1 MISIEH
7 DGTVMTVTLDRP
19 QSRNAFTPEMVVGLG
34 DAIATAASDPDC
46 RCLVITGAG
55 DHFCTGRDLKATKA
69 DGPLP
74 EVLERDGAWSE
85 VIHRLHASSKPSV
98 AVVRGFAVAGGFTLS
113 MGCDFVLADRSA
125 RFGALEMANGFPAAV
140 ATPILANLIG
150 PRLALELAMMGQPVE
165 ASRLYEMG
173 LINRLAEDADE
184 LAREAAAFT
193 GRLAELDP
201 SSIALTKELHRA
213 AQNMPLANSLDMGK
227 QLNSLIATSGVFDAA
242 AKAFEARKKK
252 RQKS

>member
-1 MISIEH
+1 MIRIEH

-19 QSRNAFTPEMVVGLG
+19 QSRNAFTPEMVAGLG
-34 DAIATAASDPDC
+34 EAIAIAASDPDC
-46 RCLVITGAG
+46 RCLVVTGAG
-55 DHFCTGRDLKATKA
+55 EHFCTGRDLKATKA

-85 VIHRLHASSKPSV
+85 VIHRLHASSTPSV
-98 AVVRGFAVAGGFTLS
+98 AVVRGYAVAGGFTLA
-113 MGCDFVLADRSA
+113 MGCDFVLAERGA

-165 ASRLYEMG
+165 AGRLYEMG
-173 LINRLAEDADE
+173 LINRLADDADD
-184 LAREAAAFT
+184 LDHVAAAFT
-193 GRLAELDP
+193 GRFAELDP
-201 SSIALTKELHRA
+201 SSVALTKELHRA
-213 AQNMPLANSLDMGK
+213 AVNMPLANGLDMGK

-242 AKAFEARKKK
+242 TKAFEARRKKSK
-252 RQKS
+252 K